1 MAATLSLRQALSQ
14 AAQLAAKGSF
24 WDGPPGPGRLGPWS
38 TLILGGQVFPGADG
52 PDDPRACAVRLK
64 GAVRYRIDS
73 QKVKGG
79 SGHKLVTEG
88 YDPTQL
94 TAEVRMWRN
103 EQWLAFIAF
112 LPFINPKVQGNLRRS
127 FSAEHPYL
135 AAYGI
140 SSVYINEIHM
150 PEEGEHRMIR
160 VVRLNLWEV
169 FDLKTEGSGGG
180 AKTVQQ
186 ADSSEAVADEFQ
198 DLESTKYEETP

>member
-94 TAEVRMWRN
+94 TAAKVASPETALQLSVVDQKPWYTSPVV
-103 EQWLAFIAF
+103 WGVTGAALVGIATVAF
-112 LPFINPKVQGNLRRS
+112 L
-127 FSAEHPYL
+127 L
-135 AAYGI
+135 A
-140 SSVYINEIHM
+140 
-150 PEEGEHRMIR
+150 P
-160 VVRLNLWEV
+160 
-169 FDLKTEGSGGG
+169 
-180 AKTVQQ
+180 QPPQ
-186 ADSSEAVADEFQ
+186 
-198 DLESTKYEETP
+198 